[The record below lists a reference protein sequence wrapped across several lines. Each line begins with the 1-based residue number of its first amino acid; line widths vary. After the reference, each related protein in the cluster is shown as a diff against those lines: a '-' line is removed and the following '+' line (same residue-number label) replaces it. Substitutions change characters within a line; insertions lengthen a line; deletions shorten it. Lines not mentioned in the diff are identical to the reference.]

1 MTREEKFGKEGL
13 TFDDVLLI
21 PARSDIL
28 PTQVSTKTRLT
39 NEISLD
45 IPILSAAMDTVTEA
59 RMAIALGRLG
69 GLGVVH
75 RNFSID
81 DQVAVLAEVKA
92 AGVLA
97 AAAVGVSADADERA
111 SALVGAGADV
121 IVVDIAHG
129 HSAGV
134 VRMVEKLKA
143 RHRVQVV
150 AGNVVTAEGTEELVA
165 AGADCVK
172 VGVGPG
178 AICTTRVVAG
188 AGMPQITAIF
198 DCAEVADRHGIPVCA
213 DGGIQESGDIAK
225 AIGAGASTV
234 MLGGLL
240 AGVVRMVEKL
250 KARHRVQVVAGN
262 VVTAEGTEEL
272 VAAGAD
278 CVKVGVG
285 PGAICT
291 TRVVAGAGMPQIT
304 AIFDCAEVADRHGIP
319 VCADGGIQ
327 ESGDIAKAIGA
338 GASTVMLGG
347 LLAGVDE
354 SPGEVERT
362 PNGPVKRYRGMGSL
376 GAMQA
381 RRSRD
386 RYGQAEVGDFSKLV
400 PEGVEGHVT
409 AVGPLAPFVHQL
421 VGGLRAGMKYVG
433 AATIDELRERAR
445 FVRIS
450 GAGLRESHPHD
461 IRITAEAPN
470 YRVRA

>member
-1 MTREEKFGKEGL
+1 MTREDKFAKEGL

-28 PTQVSTKTRLT
+28 PTQVSTETRLT
-39 NEISLD
+39 NEIRLD
-45 IPILSAAMDTVTEA
+45 IPILSAAMDTVTDA
-59 RMAIALGRLG
+59 DMAIALGRLG
-69 GLGVVH
+69 GLGVIH
-75 RNFSID
+75 RNFTVD
-81 DQVAVLAEVKA
+81 DQVAEVRRTKDADVLV
-92 AGVLA
+92 A
-97 AAAVGVSADADERA
+97 AAIGVSSDADERA
-111 SALVGAGADV
+111 AALVAAGVDV

-134 VRMVEKLKA
+134 IRMVEKLKA

-150 AGNVVTAEGTEELVA
+150 AGNVVTAEGTEELIA

-188 AGMPQITAIF
+188 AGMPQITA
-198 DCAEVADRHGIPVCA
+198 V
-213 DGGIQESGDIAK
+213 
-225 AIGAGASTV
+225 
-234 MLGGLL
+234 
-240 AGVVRMVEKL
+240 
-250 KARHRVQVVAGN
+250 
-262 VVTAEGTEEL
+262 
-272 VAAGAD
+272 
-278 CVKVGVG
+278 
-285 PGAICT
+285 
-291 TRVVAGAGMPQIT
+291 
-304 AIFDCAEVADRHGIP
+304 FDCAEVADRHGIP

-354 SPGEVERT
+354 APGATLET
-362 PNGPVKRYRGMGSL
+362 ADGTMKAYRGMGSL

-386 RYGQAEVGDFSKLV
+386 RYGQGEVGDFSKLV
-400 PEGVEGHVT
+400 PEGVEGHVES
-409 AVGPLAPFVHQL
+409 VGLLAPFVHQL

-433 AATIDELRERAR
+433 ACTIDELRTKAR

>member
-1 MTREEKFGKEGL
+1 LRAGEKFAKEGL

-28 PTQVSTKTRLT
+28 PTQVSTRSRLT
-39 NEISLD
+39 NQITLE
-45 IPILSAAMDTVTEA
+45 IPILSAAMDTVTDA
-59 RMAIALGRLG
+59 RMAIALGKLG
-69 GLGVVH
+69 GLGIIH
-75 RNFSID
+75 RNFSVD
-81 DQVAVLAEVKA
+81 EQVAAVTATKA

-97 AAAVGVSADADERA
+97 GAAVGASADADERA
-111 SALVGAGADV
+111 AALVAAGADV

-134 VRMVEKLKA
+134 IRMVEKLKA
-143 RHRVQVV
+143 RHRVQVI
-150 AGNVVTAEGTEELVA
+150 AGNVVTAEGTDELVA

-172 VGVGPG
+172 IGVGPG

-188 AGMPQITAIF
+188 AGMPQITAIY
-198 DCAEVADRHGIPVCA
+198 DCAEA
-213 DGGIQESGDIAK
+213 
-225 AIGAGASTV
+225 
-234 MLGGLL
+234 
-240 AGVVRMVEKL
+240 
-250 KARHRVQVVAGN
+250 
-262 VVTAEGTEEL
+262 
-272 VAAGAD
+272 
-278 CVKVGVG
+278 
-285 PGAICT
+285 
-291 TRVVAGAGMPQIT
+291 
-304 AIFDCAEVADRHGIP
+304 ADRHGIP

-354 SPGEVERT
+354 SPGEVEET
-362 PNGPVKRYRGMGSL
+362 PDGAVKAYRGMGSL
-376 GAMQA
+376 GAMAA

-386 RYGQAEVGDFSKLV
+386 RYGQGEIGDFSKLV
-400 PEGVEGHVT
+400 PEGVEAHVK

-433 AATIDELRERAR
+433 AATIDELREKAR

-461 IRITAEAPN
+461 VRIAVEAPN
-470 YRVRA
+470 YRRVRA